1 MVMHVKEVMVEL
13 EADLRFGKF
22 ANAFRVVEE
31 VGGDCYLDFLV
42 YSAIDDEASVVAR
55 IRVRQP
61 FLGVLAEHLATAMCW
76 SDPDLQG
83 DFQGTVH

>member
-1 MVMHVKEVMVEL
+1 MVMHVKEVAVEL

-42 YSAIDDEASVVAR
+42 YSATDDEASVVAR

-61 FLGVLAEHLATAMCW
+61 FLGVLAEHLAMAMCW
-76 SDPDLQG
+76 SEPEARE